1 VCRPSYDSVT
11 GRLEESK
18 LVLEW
23 DAANLRFANSPE
35 ADKLLTKSYRA
46 GFEVAAA

>member
-1 VCRPSYDSVT
+1 VCRPTYDSVT

-23 DAANLRFANSPE
+23 DAPNLRFNNSPE
-35 ADKLLTKSYRA
+35 ADKLLTKTYRA